1 MALERLVDGVVPVAC
16 AGCDAPGWAVCPAC
30 VERVAPAPRL
40 PPLPGIA
47 HAAAVLAYSGTGRD
61 VVARLKYRR
70 RRRVAA
76 WIAPAMAE
84 LARPWA
90 PDLVTPVP
98 TSASRRRARGLD
110 HAALL
115 ATEVGGVLG
124 VRVASTMKRAPSPA
138 QTGRAAADRM
148 DGPDLRPGVALG
160 GTVLVVD
167 DVITTG
173 ATLVAAAEALAAA
186 GARQVVAVA
195 AAATP

>member
-1 MALERLVDGVVPVAC
+1 MVLERLVDAVVPVAC
-16 AGCDAPGWAVCPAC
+16 AGCDSPGWAVCPVC
-30 VERVAPAPRL
+30 VARVSAA
-40 PPLPGIA
+40 PPLPSLPGIGN
-47 HAAAVLAYSGTGRD
+47 AAAVLAYSGIGRD

-70 RRRVAA
+70 RRRVAS

-84 LARPWA
+84 LARPWR

-110 HAALL
+110 HAAVL
-115 ATEVGGVLG
+115 ATEVAGALG
-124 VRVASTMKRAPSPA
+124 VRAAYTLKRAPSPA
-138 QTGRAAADRM
+138 QTGRPAADRLH
-148 DGPDLRPGVALG
+148 GPDLRPRVALG

-173 ATLVAAAEALAAA
+173 ATLVAAAKALAAA
-186 GARQVVAVA
+186 GAEHVVAVA